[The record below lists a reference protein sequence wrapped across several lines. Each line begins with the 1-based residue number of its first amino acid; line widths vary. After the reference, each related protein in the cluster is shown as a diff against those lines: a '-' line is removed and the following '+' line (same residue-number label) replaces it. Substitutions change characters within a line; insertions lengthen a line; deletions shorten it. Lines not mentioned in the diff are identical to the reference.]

1 VQDGREF
8 FFSDGFGSDPACSDE
23 WLFGKRLVEELDFV
37 ESFLV
42 EESLALFE
50 GL

>member
-1 VQDGREF
+1 MQDGRKF
-8 FFSDGFGSDPACSDE
+8 LFSDGFGSDPACIGE
-23 WLFGKRLVEELDFV
+23 WLFGKRLVEELDFI

-42 EESLALFE
+42 EESLAFFE